1 MKKRI
6 EELISDYERRLKDL
20 KSLALTATDYQTKLR
35 LDVKIG
41 NYHSFIV
48 DLRRL
53 LKNED

>member
-6 EELISDYERRLKDL
+6 EELISDYERRLKELDKML
-20 KSLALTATDYQTKLR
+20 SEATDHQTKLR
-35 LDVKIG
+35 LEIKKG